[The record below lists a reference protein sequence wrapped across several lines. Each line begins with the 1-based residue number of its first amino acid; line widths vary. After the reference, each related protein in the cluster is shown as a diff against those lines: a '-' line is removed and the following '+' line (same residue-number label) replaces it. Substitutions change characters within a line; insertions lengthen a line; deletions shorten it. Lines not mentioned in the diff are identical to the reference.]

1 MTGFVLR
8 ALISAVGL
16 WIATRLV
23 SGIWIADA
31 TTLVLAGA
39 LLGIVNAI
47 VRPIAILLTLPI
59 TILSLGFF
67 LLVVNAGMVAL
78 VAAHSARVS
87 HPRRFLVRVR
97 HRTHCL
103 DHRLGGL
110 VAHRAARQD
119 RRLRAQAL
127 TLGGSAARG
136 GAFSSCTTLRVGGLR
151 LTFIARNRSKMAR
164 LIFCCASA

>member
-8 ALISAVGL
+8 ALISAIGL
-16 WIATRLV
+16 WIATYWV
-23 SGIWIADA
+23 SGIRIDDA

-78 VAAHSARVS
+78 VAAILPGFHIFGGFWSAFGTALIVWITGWVGSWLIGSRGKIDVY
-87 HPRRFLVRVR
+87 VRK
-97 HRTHCL
+97 L
-103 DHRLGGL
+103 
-110 VAHRAARQD
+110 
-119 RRLRAQAL
+119 
-127 TLGGSAARG
+127 
-136 GAFSSCTTLRVGGLR
+136 
-151 LTFIARNRSKMAR
+151 
-164 LIFCCASA
+164 